1 MKKIT
6 SLILILIVSF
16 FVSSF
21 DHSKNKI
28 VLENKN
34 ALFSIHE
41 NFTSKFLAPSIDG
54 TILSDFFKK
63 YSDLKKYQEQVTTL
77 YKNRSYKSIWYDENQ
92 MNEFGNLLYQ
102 KLNSTYEEGVDIK
115 MPYRDKID
123 QVFDESATKKI
134 SESDT
139 EILLTSMYIIYA
151 KKIYEGLDDETV
163 KKSGWFLPKKK
174 ISYEGVL
181 DSIMANPSLLSKNDE
196 VLFYQYYRLQEV
208 LKKYR
213 KIEKDNTWTTITT
226 DSPYKDLRPDDS
238 SSTIAQV
245 RHRLAVIG
253 DLERDSKS
261 NKYDQELM
269 DGVMKYKLRY
279 GLTPNYIITEEH
291 IKQMN
296 EPIGNR
302 IKTLMLNMERCRWIP
317 PSLPK
322 ADEYVM
328 VNIPSYRLFFVKNG
342 KFDLISEV
350 FVGSQLTKTVIFSGK
365 IDRIVFSPYWY
376 VPQSIVKNEL
386 KTKMAEDKNYL
397 ADHNMEWNKGQV
409 RQKPGPDNSLGL
421 VKFLFPNPNDIYLHD
436 TPAKSLFAFE
446 KRAFSHG
453 CINVK
458 KAKDLAIAILK
469 DDPDW
474 PIDKINQAM
483 DGTKETPYILPKK
496 IPIYIGYF
504 TAWVNE
510 KGDISFFK
518 DVYGRDPL
526 LDKNLFPE
534 DTTFNQE

>member
-6 SLILILIVSF
+6 LLTVVLTISLFI
-16 FVSSF
+16 SSF
-21 DHSKNKI
+21 GYSKNRMI
-28 VLENKN
+28 LENN
-34 ALFSIHE
+34 TTLLSVHS
-41 NFTSKFLAPSIDG
+41 NFMSKA
-54 TILSDFFKK
+54 ILSPINSAVLADFFKK
-63 YSDLKKYQEQVTTL
+63 YPDLKKYQEQVSAL
-77 YKNRSYKSIWYDENQ
+77 YKKRSYNSIWYQNDKI
-92 MNEFGNLLYQ
+92 NEFGFLLYQ

-115 MPYRDKID
+115 MPYIDKID

-139 EILLTSMYIIYA
+139 EIMLTSMYIIYA
-151 KKIYEGLDDETV
+151 KKIYEGLDDQTV
-163 KKSGWFLPKKK
+163 KKTGWFLPKKK
-174 ISYEGVL
+174 ISYDGVL
-181 DSIMANPSLLSKNDE
+181 DSIMANPNLLSKNDE

-213 KIEKDNTWTTITT
+213 QIEKDNTWTIITT

-238 SSTIAQV
+238 SKTIGQV
-245 RHRLAVIG
+245 RHRLFVIG
-253 DLERDSKS
+253 DIKNDSKS

-269 DGVMKYKLRY
+269 DGVMIYKLRY
-279 GLTPNYIITEEH
+279 GLTPNYILTEDH

-296 EPIGNR
+296 ESIGNR

-317 PSLPK
+317 PSLTK

-328 VNIPSYRLFFVKNG
+328 VNIPSFRLFFVKNG
-342 KFDLISEV
+342 KYDLVSEV
-350 FVGSQLTKTVIFSGK
+350 FVGTELTKTIIFSGK

-376 VPQSIVKNEL
+376 VPQSIIKNEL
-386 KTKMAEDKNYL
+386 KSQMAENKNYL
-397 ADHNMEWNKGQV
+397 AEHNMEWNNGQV
-409 RQKPGPDNSLGL
+409 RQKPGPNNSLGL

-436 TPAKSLFAFE
+436 TPAKSLFQFE
-446 KRAFSHG
+446 KRTFSHG

-469 DDPDW
+469 DNPEW

-504 TAWVNE
+504 TAWVDE
-510 KGDISFFK
+510 KGNVSFFQ
-518 DVYGRDPL
+518 DVYDRDAN
-526 LDKNLFPE
+526 LDKILFPQ
-534 DTTFNQE
+534 DTTFNQ